1 MHHPRRPN
9 RLALNPTLRFTLPV
23 MLENTLTI
31 FIGLVFSRI
40 ISTISGSALAAIG
53 MANTV
58 MAVIFSV
65 FSMVT
70 TGAAVLVSRQIGAR
84 DGQAAADT
92 IEQGSFLSLLCSAL
106 MTALCLL
113 TAQPL
118 LHLLMPTAE
127 DSLFSEA
134 LRYYCMLMLS
144 LPAYVLHGTLSSA
157 ARSMGDSRSPMV
169 VALLMNLS
177 QIGFA
182 YLFIDVLP
190 LEEVGAGLSY
200 VCCRLFGVG
209 LMLRS
214 LLHDHRFFVL
224 RLRNMLRP
232 HWETVRR
239 IVRLGLPV
247 SAESVFVQVG
257 YMLANAMSISLG
269 TFESS
274 VYQVM
279 NTLNTFITLPQ
290 GICST
295 VALSAVGRLLGAGTQ
310 QRAKRTGRWIWAA
323 GIGATLLLGG
333 AVVLL
338 RTPLSAIYTS
348 DPLEV
353 QSSASLMWI
362 LLVMDIAGV
371 SINAIDAQLRAG
383 GDVRYVMVVT
393 LTAVWL
399 IRLPLTYLFC
409 FVLDLGVLGIYLAN
423 TISLYYR
430 AILGFVRHCGQ
441 RWMTRKV

>member
-1 MHHPRRPN
+1 MPVPR
-9 RLALNPTLRFTLPV
+9 LGALVHSPTLRFTLPV

-58 MAVIFSV
+58 MAVIFSL

-70 TGAAVLVSRQIGAR
+70 TGAAVLVSRQIGA
-84 DGQAAADT
+84 GEGAAAADT
-92 IEQGSFLSLLCSAL
+92 IEQGGFLSLACSAG

-118 LHLLMPTAE
+118 LRLLMPTAE
-127 DSLFSEA
+127 DQLFSEA
-134 LRYYCMLMLS
+134 LRYYDMLMLS
-144 LPAYVLHGTLSSA
+144 LPAYVLHGMLSSA
-157 ARSMGDSRSPMV
+157 ARSTGDSRSPMA

-177 QIGFA
+177 
-182 YLFIDVLP
+182 L
-190 LEEVGAGLSY
+190 GAGLSY
-200 VCCRLFGVG
+200 VCCRLVGAG
-209 LMLRS
+209 LMLGALVR
-214 LLHDHRFFVL
+214 DHRFFVL

-232 HWETVRR
+232 RGATVRR
-239 IVRLGLPV
+239 ILRLGLPV
-247 SAESVFVQVG
+247 SAESLFVQVG
-257 YMLANAMSISLG
+257 YMLANSMSISLG

-279 NTLNTFITLPQ
+279 NTLNTFLTLPQ

-295 VALSAVGRLLGAGTQ
+295 VGLSAVGRLLGAKTY
-310 QRAKRTGRWIWAA
+310 RAAKRTGRWIWLS
-323 GIGATLLLGG
+323 GIGATLLLS
-333 AVVLL
+333 AVVLVF
-338 RTPLSAIYTS
+338 RVPLAGVYTS
-348 DPLEV
+348 NPLEV
-353 QSSASLMWI
+353 ESAASLMWI
-362 LLVMDIAGV
+362 LLVMDVAGV

-409 FVLDLGVLGIYLAN
+409 FVWDWGVLGIYLAN

-430 AILGFVRHCGQ
+430 AILGLVRHGGQ
-441 RWMTRKV
+441 RWMTRRV